1 MTRKIVTACGLAC
14 SMAPL
19 IATKITERLK
29 AEGITDV
36 QVVAAKVP
44 ELSSVARDALCV
56 VTTIKVHEDLGV
68 PIIDGSEF
76 IMGGDGQE
84 TLDQVMAVVKAN

>member
-19 IATKITERLK
+19 IATKIGERLK
-29 AEGITDV
+29 EEGIYDV

-44 ELSSVARDALCV
+44 ELDSVASDALCV
-56 VTTIKVHEDLGV
+56 VTTIKIWDDLGV
-68 PIIDGSEF
+68 PVIDGSEF
-76 IMGGDGQE
+76 VLGGDGKT
-84 TLDQVMAVVKAN
+84 TLDKVMAIVNG

>member
-1 MTRKIVTACGLAC
+1 MSRKIVTSCGLAV

-19 IATKITERLK
+19 VASKIKERLS
-29 AEGITDV
+29 AEGYTDV
-36 QVVAAKVP
+36 EVVAAKVP
-44 ELSSVARDALCV
+44 ELANVAKDAVCV
-56 VTTIKVHEDLGV
+56 VTTVKIYDDLGI

-84 TLDQVMAVVKAN
+84 TLDKVMALLAS